1 MKMPTKKRGRK
12 AAAPKKTFAKKTAKT
27 IPLSKIYDSSSIYTT
42 HPIRNYE
49 ISKKFYEDILELPVN
64 LEIPM
69 AGWYEFRLPVKGAM
83 LGLSQYREES
93 GEFKPAN
100 SLNISISDVENAKAS
115 LESKEVSTSDIIDY
129 PGMVSM
135 ISFEDPDKN
144 NIFLIGPPRVK
155 NSEK

>member
-1 MKMPTKKRGRK
+1 MPKKKGGRK
-12 AAAPKKTFAKKTAKT
+12 AAAPKKTTAKKTVKT
-27 IPLSKIYDSSSIYTT
+27 MPLSKIYDSTSIYIT

-69 AGWYEFRLPVKGAM
+69 AGWYEFQLPVKGAM

-100 SLNISISDVENAKAS
+100 SLNISISDVEKAKTS
-115 LESKEVSTSDIIDY
+115 LESKGVSTSDIIDY
-129 PGMVSM
+129 PDMVSM

>member
-1 MKMPTKKRGRK
+1 MAKKKRGRK
-12 AAAPKKTFAKKTAKT
+12 STTVKKASEKKTSKMV
-27 IPLSKIYDSSSIYTT
+27 PLSKIYDSASMYTT

-49 ISKKFYEDILELPVN
+49 ISKKFYEEVLELSVN

-69 AGWYEFRLPVKGAM
+69 AGWYEFCLPVKGAF

-93 GEFKPAN
+93 GDFKPAN
-100 SLNISISDVENAKAS
+100 SLNISINDVEKAKAS
-115 LESKEVSTSDIIDY
+115 LESKGVTTSDIIDY
-129 PGMVSM
+129 PEMVSM

-155 NSEK
+155 SESK